1 MRWLQRCDG
10 CFSNG
15 SHVGAGNVRRTG
27 GAATGRRWHSSR
39 PEALAPFAPADV
51 AVEPRKSCDAWRSAS
66 RTKFWG
72 RPQDIDVPVHSCANS
87 ASCARIAASE
97 NL

>member
-15 SHVGAGNVRRTG
+15 SNVGAGNVRRAG

-39 PEALAPFAPADV
+39 PEAPAPFAPRDIPT
-51 AVEPRKSCDAWRSAS
+51 ELRQSYNAWRSADRHKILVS
-66 RTKFWG
+66 GRTKSS
-72 RPQDIDVPVHSCANS
+72 RC
-87 ASCARIAASE
+87 E
-97 NL
+97 